1 MVTAKLFANGRS
13 QAVRLPKSFRFSG
26 KEVSVRREG
35 DAVVLEPIKG
45 GKWPRD
51 FWRKI
56 RIADSAFKRAP
67 QGVAPSGRPSTPNE
81 LLARY
86 RHLHRGD
93 ART

>member
-13 QAVRLPKSFRFSG
+13 QAVRLPKSFRFAG
-26 KEVSVRREG
+26 KEVSVRRDG

-56 RIADSAFKRAP
+56 RITDRAFERAP
-67 QGVAPSGRPSTPNE
+67 QGVAPKRAA
-81 LLARY
+81 L
-86 RHLHRGD
+86 D
-93 ART
+93 AE

>member
-13 QAVRLPKSFRFSG
+13 QAVHVQNSFRFSG
-26 KEVSVRREG
+26 KAVAVRREG

-67 QGVAPSGRPSTPNE
+67 QGVAPKRAA
-81 LLARY
+81 L
-86 RHLHRGD
+86 D
-93 ART
+93 AE